1 MTPEQEQFTNLGG
14 YAVGSTALMSFIF
27 YMIRKM
33 VRGWS
38 SDSLAN
44 TQDNVQKQTITT
56 LHDELIRLD
65 SIVKDMQTDMQ
76 SVHLKLGKMKKV
88 MLEAQVA
95 LIEVEIK
102 LANCQCDRVED
113 IREDLAAV
121 RNKLLEVEL

>member
-33 VRGWS
+33 ARGWS

-65 SIVKDMQTDMQ
+65 ILVKDMQTDMQ
-76 SVHLKLGKMKKV
+76 SAHLKLGKMKKV
-88 MLEAQVA
+88 MLEAQVS
-95 LIEVEIK
+95 LIEVEVK
-102 LANCQCDRVED
+102 LANCQCDRAED
-113 IREDLAAV
+113 IRKDLAAV